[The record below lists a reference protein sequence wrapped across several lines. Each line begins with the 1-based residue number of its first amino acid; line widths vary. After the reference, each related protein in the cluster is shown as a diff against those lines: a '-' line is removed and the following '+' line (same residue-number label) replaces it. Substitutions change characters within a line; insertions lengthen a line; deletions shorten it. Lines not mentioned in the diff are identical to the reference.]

1 LIEAKYLDYEIIDG
15 IFERIKNFKA
25 SVKLSKVL
33 GKPPIRL
40 SELLIQK
47 DTIPNEDHLLHALAN
62 ANECITKY
70 IDTVK
75 LPEAREG
82 ASIKK
87 NLYDYQE
94 QLLQEISVI
103 RHVMANVK
111 ETSKISLKDKMLV
124 SFNTSGIQL
133 EYSLQNLSLNSAM
146 FRHSFDS
153 PLQFCL
159 PMGWEYF

>member
-1 LIEAKYLDYEIIDG
+1 MRRLEIMLTERKRSGVLIMRRSIDFTSSINIFELIEAKYLDYEIIDG

-33 GKPPIRL
+33 GNHLIRL

-82 ASIKK
+82 ALLLKK
-87 NLYDYQE
+87 IYMITKSNCCKK
-94 QLLQEISVI
+94 SVLSDMSWRMSK
-103 RHVMANVK
+103 RHLK
-111 ETSKISLKDKMLV
+111 SL
-124 SFNTSGIQL
+124 
-133 EYSLQNLSLNSAM
+133 
-146 FRHSFDS
+146 
-153 PLQFCL
+153 
-159 PMGWEYF
+159 